1 MPIYTRNNST
11 YSTDFKIRVVN
22 YAKSHSMCQTGI
34 KFGIS
39 NTTVSRWVHLLS
51 SDIKSNIKGAP
62 ARRIAIYYLHHN
74 QAETEKQFHISKP
87 NLDTAFNS
95 VFSFTKEK
103 YRVIMNDMRIKKI
116 AHTGLYNSI
125 KQASSE
131 FKVSQTMIKQYIKQ
145 VYGMSRTK
153 YLEQNLAT
161 YIAIKYSD
169 YAPEFFQHWQ
179 IIDNSELK
187 NSSDEKAVECRRC
200 GFKYHV
206 APKFVPRYA
215 DHCPNCNMNY
225 ASNGEKQ
232 IMAYLFLHQIKFIG
246 QYRVKIGDELHL
258 YDFYLP
264 EQKLFIE
271 YNGKQHYEDVD
282 CFECSLITR
291 QKRDQAKKQYASKH
305 GNLLTIPTLK
315 NSNYEKITRIAKI
328 LDKQLNLITDIDK
341 LAVCY
346 DDLLSNSDFKY
357 RLAEIA
363 IYSQQNG
370 FAKTITEFNISS
382 KKIKEARKQF
392 LPHTALTSDLR
403 SRNVVVRNVLKGE
416 QVIFPSVIKTAE
428 KLQCSPKKIYN
439 TIYKK
444 RVCYDKHSKFYG
456 CFVAYAEMNNNT
468 SNLSESN
475 SDKLKLKV
483 AF

>member
-22 YAKSHSMCQTGI
+22 YAKSHSMNQTGI

-51 SDIKSNIKGAP
+51 SDIKSNIKGVS

-74 QAETEKQFHISKP
+74 QAETEKQFHVSKP

-103 YRVIMNDMRIKKI
+103 YRVIMNDMRIKEI

-187 NSSDEKAVECRRC
+187 NSLDEKTIKCRRC
-200 GFKYHV
+200 GFEYHV

-246 QYRVKIGDELHL
+246 QYRVKIGNELHL

-264 EQKLFIE
+264 NQKLFIE

-305 GNLLTIPTLK
+305 GDLLTIPVLK

-328 LDKQLNLITDIDK
+328 LDKQLNLITDVDK

-346 DDLLSNSDFKY
+346 DDLLSDSDFKY

-363 IYSQQNG
+363 IYSQQHG
-370 FAKTITEFNISS
+370 FAETITEFNISS
-382 KKIKEARKQF
+382 KEIKEARKQF

-403 SRNVVVRNVLKGE
+403 SRNVVVSNVLNGK
-416 QVIFPSVIKTAE
+416 QTVFPSVIKTAE
-428 KLQCSPKKIYN
+428 KLQCSPKKVYS

-456 CFVAYAEMNNNT
+456 CFVAYAGMNDKK
-468 SNLSESN
+468 SVSSELN
-475 SDKLKLKV
+475 SDKLGLKV